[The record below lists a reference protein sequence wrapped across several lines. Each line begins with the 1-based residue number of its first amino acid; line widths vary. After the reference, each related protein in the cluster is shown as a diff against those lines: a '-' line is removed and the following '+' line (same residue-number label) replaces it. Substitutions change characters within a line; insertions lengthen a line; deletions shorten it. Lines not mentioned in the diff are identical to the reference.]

1 MDKTRPHPL
10 FKLATELGPLLIFF
24 FVNSKANLFVA
35 TGAFMVAV
43 VIAMVASYMVT
54 RHVPMMAIVTAVVV
68 VVFGTLTLMVQEK
81 QREVGILFA
90 MGATRRSIV
99 SVFVIEG
106 WLIGLYG
113 ATVGLGLGYLVT
125 FVFEHFGFRLN
136 PEVYYIDRL
145 PVAVNPM
152 EFVFVGL
159 VALGVCVVST
169 IFPAVLASRLRPVDA
184 LRLE

>member
-1 MDKTRPHPL
+1 
-10 FKLATELGPLLIFF
+10 
-24 FVNSKANLFVA
+24 
-35 TGAFMVAV
+35 
-43 VIAMVASYMVT
+43 
-54 RHVPMMAIVTAVVV
+54 
-68 VVFGTLTLMVQEK
+68 
-81 QREVGILFA
+81 